1 MTKKRLA
8 EFLKVMVQKR
18 KALVNPEWEEMLV
31 EYEQL
36 RKGKLLRRK
45 KADNDW
51 YEYIITTKG
60 EQLYQKLK
68 NKASK

>member
-1 MTKKRLA
+1 MTKKRVA
-8 EFLKVMVQKR
+8 EFLKAMVQKR
-18 KALVNPEWEEMLV
+18 KALVNPEWVDMLD
-31 EYEQL
+31 EYEAL

-45 KADNDW
+45 KADNGW
-51 YEYIITTKG
+51 YEYHITTKG

>member
-8 EFLKVMVQKR
+8 EFLKVMTQKR